1 LSTRAAQ
8 SLPLPRK
15 RGSNPLPASATL
27 GRPTLSVRSLERYAR
42 RTAYDG
48 KTRGWASKLDELAGY
63 LDVAA

>member
-1 LSTRAAQ
+1 
-8 SLPLPRK
+8 
-15 RGSNPLPASATL
+15 
-27 GRPTLSVRSLERYAR
+27 VRSLERYAR